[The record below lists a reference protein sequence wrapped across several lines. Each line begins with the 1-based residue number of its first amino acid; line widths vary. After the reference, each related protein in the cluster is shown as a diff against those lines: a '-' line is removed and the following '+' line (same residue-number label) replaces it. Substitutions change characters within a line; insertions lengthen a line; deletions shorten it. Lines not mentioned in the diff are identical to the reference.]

1 MKLSF
6 GPSQMV
12 KTTKLTIFIPNK
24 DKYGNL
30 IETIYHWVNEA
41 QFLFTTL
48 FGGCTCIHQAKG
60 MWYNE
65 TDGIFMDET
74 TAIVTTYVNIEDLQ
88 KHLNT
93 IQRFVQNFLTVAN
106 QDAVAIEYDGYM
118 YFVSCMAEVNEAV
131 V

>member
-24 DKYGNL
+24 DKHGKL
-30 IETIYHWVNEA
+30 IEALYHWVNEA
-41 QFLFTTL
+41 QLLFTSL
-48 FGGCTCIHQAKG
+48 FGGCTCIHHAKG
-60 MWYNE
+60 MWYNQ

-88 KHLNT
+88 KHMST
-93 IQRFVQNFLTVAN
+93 IQCFVQNFLSITN

-118 YFVSCMAEVNEAV
+118 YFVSSLTKVQEMVA
-131 V
+131 